1 VLSAGHRRGL
11 TRTSAIVGVFRLSDP
26 KRVKDPLDART
37 HRRLTDREIA
47 VRLLRDYVRPQWRR
61 LGFAVACMGIAA
73 AATAGTAWIMKPVI
87 DEVFTER
94 DSALLWPLSV
104 AVLAIFVVKGLAA
117 YGQQVLMN
125 SVGRRIVA
133 RLQVEMFGRL
143 VAADLAQFHAIGSG
157 RLVSH
162 FVSDVGALYGM
173 VSNTITG
180 IGLDLLTL
188 VALTVLMFRE
198 DAILGAIAFVIFPA
212 AVLPIL
218 QLGRRMRKVSRKT
231 RTQHGSLS
239 SQLSQVF
246 QGIRH
251 VKAYTAEERET
262 KRMARIVQDLSRLQ
276 QKAMRIRTASR
287 PIMEAL
293 SGVAIM
299 VIILYGGSQVIGGD
313 RTTGSFFSFI
323 TALLLAY
330 EPLKRLANVN
340 TSVQTGLVS
349 AERVFG
355 TIDAE
360 PTIVDAPDA
369 RALTRV
375 RGDLRLDGVHF
386 AYGVVPAL
394 RGVSIDI
401 PAGTTVAL
409 VGPSGAG
416 KSTVLNLIP
425 RFYDVDEGRVTIDGH
440 DVRQVTQVSL
450 RRQTALV
457 SQEITLFDDTVAAN
471 IRYGRI
477 DATDDE
483 IEQAARD
490 AAAHDF
496 IVRLPDGYQTV
507 IGEHGVRLS
516 GGQRQRL
523 SIARAMLKDAPILLL
538 DEATS
543 ALDTE
548 SERQVQDALARL
560 MAGRTTLMIAHRLST
575 VRGADKIY
583 VMDLGRIVEVGSHA
597 ALIARDGLYARLWLL
612 QTAEA
617 PTAQTEAA

>member
-1 VLSAGHRRGL
+1 
-11 TRTSAIVGVFRLSDP
+11 LSDP